1 MPERYWTGPRLL
13 ENIDMQAQFDQWEQ
27 IFRSMGYVLPEPA
40 PLVIQFA
47 GMVNGL
53 SQSAEGKRV

>member
-1 MPERYWTGPRLL
+1 
-13 ENIDMQAQFDQWEQ
+13 MQAQFDQWEQ
-27 IFRSMGYVLPEPA
+27 IFRSMGHVLPEPA